1 MPKKITAW
9 FSIGSTYTYLTAL
22 RIRKLLDENN
32 IELEVRPISIRQIM
46 KNMDN
51 IPFPPTKK
59 SKVSYMWRDI
69 ERRASLYGLPKP
81 NVPAPYPLSAF
92 DVANTV
98 GIFLNSRGLYLE
110 YFEVTYKSW
119 FIDGNESGSENN
131 LRICAKELGLKY
143 DELLSASF
151 SKEVSE
157 EYKIN
162 TIEAE
167 KLGVFG
173 APSFSVG
180 DELFWGDD
188 RLEDAIAFSR
198 I

>member
-131 LRICAKELGLKY
+131 LLICAKELGLKY

-157 EYKIN
+157 EYKTN

-188 RLEDAIAFSR
+188 RLEDAIAFS
-198 I
+198 II